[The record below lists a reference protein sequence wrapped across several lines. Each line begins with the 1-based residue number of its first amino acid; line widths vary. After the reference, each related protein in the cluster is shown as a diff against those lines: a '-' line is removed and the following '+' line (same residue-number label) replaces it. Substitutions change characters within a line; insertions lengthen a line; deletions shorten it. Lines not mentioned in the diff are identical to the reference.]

1 MAPQVIPEESWAS
14 HPSGTIHIYMLLSKE
29 GVKELETNMLE
40 ALSHSTKSRTNT
52 TILGVLDAAFQISSI
67 LTP

>member
-1 MAPQVIPEESWAS
+1 MAPQVIPEESRAS
-14 HPSGTIHIYMLLSKE
+14 HPNDIIHIYMLLSKE
-29 GVKELETNMLE
+29 GVEELETSMLK